1 MRPFTD
7 ADLDRFLAEDP
18 GGPVVM
24 LNLLR
29 FKPDGGRERY
39 AQYVQQAQ
47 AIAGEQDTAEPLYF
61 GAGGRSL
68 ETPAGDWDAVALVR
82 YPSRRTFADTIR
94 APEYQAIMHLREEAL
109 EDAVL
114 QPTTPLLPSS

>member
-1 MRPFTD
+1 MSSFND

-29 FKPDGGRERY
+29 FRPDGGRERY
-39 AQYVQQAQ
+39 DDYARAAQE
-47 AIAGEQDTAEPLYF
+47 IAGPDDNAEPVYF

-68 ETPAGDWDAVALVR
+68 EDDRGRDWDAVVLVR
-82 YPSRRTFADTIR
+82 YPSRRAFVDLVR
-94 APEYQAIMHLREEAL
+94 APAYREIAYIRDEAL

-114 QPTTPLLPSS
+114 QPTTSLLG